1 MRTSLEHWL
10 RLCDAF
16 PGVEQPKFWH
26 ARLVAVYDEPQ
37 RAYHS
42 LQHLDE
48 CLICCD
54 EARQADYLHAPD
66 ELELAFWLHDA
77 VYDPRGGDNEAQSAA
92 LAAEMLGDT
101 PQAQRV
107 ADLVMLTKKH
117 QPGTGP
123 DDAWMIDIDL
133 GIFAKPL
140 PRVLEYERQIRQ
152 EYAWVAEDVYL
163 MKRREILAGFLAR
176 PRIYLTDFF
185 HQHHE
190 PQARRHLGA
199 LIAQLDDAIGTAS
212 PDHVSSTS

>member
-1 MRTSLEHWL
+1 MRASLGHWK
-10 RLCDAF
+10 RLCAAF
-16 PGVEQPKFWH
+16 PEVKDPEPWH
-26 ARLVAVYDEPQ
+26 ARLVAAYSESE

-42 LQHLDE
+42 LQHLEE
-48 CLICCD
+48 CLGLFD
-54 EARQADYLHAPD
+54 EVRKAGHLHAPD
-66 ELELAFWLHDA
+66 ELEMALWLHDV

>member
-1 MRTSLEHWL
+1 MRTSLEHWQA
-10 RLCDAF
+10 LCAAF
-16 PGVEQPKFWH
+16 PKVPEPESWH
-26 ARLVAVYDEPQ
+26 ARLVAAYSEPQ

-48 CLICCD
+48 CLVLCD
-54 EARQADYLHAPD
+54 EVRRVGHLHAPD

-77 VYDPRGGDNEAQSAA
+77 VYDPKGGDNEEQSAA

-117 QPGTGP
+117 QPGRGP
-123 DDAWMIDIDL
+123 DDMWMIDIDL
-133 GIFAKPL
+133 AIFAQPL
-140 PRVLEYERQIRQ
+140 SRVLEYEQQIRE
-152 EYAWVAEDVYL
+152 EYAWVTEDVYL
-163 MKRREILAGFLAR
+163 TKRREVLAGFLAR

-190 PQARRHLGA
+190 PQARRHLGV
-199 LIAQLDDAIGTAS
+199 LIAQLDDAIGKAS
-212 PDHVSSTS
+212 AYHVSPTP

>member
-10 RLCDAF
+10 RLCAAF
-16 PGVEQPKFWH
+16 PGVQDPKSWH
-26 ARLVAVYDEPQ
+26 ARLVAAYDEPQ
-37 RAYHS
+37 RAYHT

-48 CLICCD
+48 CLTFCD
-54 EARQADYLHAPD
+54 KARRADHLQAPD

-77 VYDPRGGDNEAQSAA
+77 VYDPEGGDNEEQSAA
-92 LAAEMLGDT
+92 LAKEMLGDT
-101 PQAQRV
+101 LQARRV
-107 ADLVMLTKKH
+107 AQLVMLTKRHK
-117 QPGTGP
+117 PGTGP

-163 MKRREILAGFLAR
+163 TKRREILAGFLAR

-185 HQHHE
+185 RQHHE
-190 PQARRHLGA
+190 PQARQHLDA
-199 LIAQLDDAIGTAS
+199 LIAQIDDAIGTAS
-212 PDHVSSTS
+212 PDHVTSTS